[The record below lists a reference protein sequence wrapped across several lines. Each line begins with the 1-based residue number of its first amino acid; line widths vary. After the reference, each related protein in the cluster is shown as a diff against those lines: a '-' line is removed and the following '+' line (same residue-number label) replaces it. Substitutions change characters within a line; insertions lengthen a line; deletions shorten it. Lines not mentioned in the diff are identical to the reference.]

1 MTSFTSTIGRSSLT
15 GRPAGRRLFR
25 RSTRY
30 LFVAPALLYLAL
42 FMFYP
47 LLYTF
52 NLSVFDVN
60 AGNFVQGGAP
70 FVGLQN
76 YIDFISSPDFAS
88 SLAITLIF
96 TVGSLLF
103 QHAIGFA
110 LAMFFNLGFPLSGL
124 LRAIMMVVWVLPAVV
139 SASLWRWMYAGS
151 YGVLNALLG
160 LVGIHST
167 QSWLA
172 DPSTALPAV
181 IIANIWVG
189 IPFQMMMIYA
199 GLQTF
204 PTQLYEAAAIDGASA
219 WRRYWSIT
227 VPMMR
232 PVILTALLLGFVHT
246 FKAFDIIYVMTSGGP
261 ANATN
266 VLSIA
271 VYKLSFEYFR
281 LGDGAA
287 AANVL
292 LVIPLVLSI
301 IYLFYSRREERGL

>member
-1 MTSFTSTIGRSSLT
+1 MTAIAQT
-15 GRPAGRRLFR
+15 RPTVPRGTAGRRLAR
-25 RSTRY
+25 RSARY
-30 LFVAPALLYLAL
+30 LFVAPALFYLL
-42 FMFYP
+42 LLMFYP
-47 LLYTF
+47 LAYTF

-60 AGNFVQGGAP
+60 AGNFLRGGAA

-76 YIDFISSPDFAS
+76 YLDFISSPDFLS

-96 TVGSLLF
+96 TVGSLVF
-103 QHAIGFA
+103 QHVIGFCFA
-110 LAMFFNLGFPLSGL
+110 LFFNTGFPLSGL

-151 YGVLNALLG
+151 YGVINAFLG
-160 LVGIHST
+160 LFGIHTT
-167 QSWLA
+167 QAWLT

-181 IIANIWVG
+181 IISNIWIG
-189 IPFQMMMIYA
+189 IPFHMMLVFA
-199 GLQTF
+199 GLQTI
-204 PTQLYEAAAIDGASA
+204 PTTLYEAAAIDGASA
-219 WRRYWSIT
+219 WRRFWSIT
-227 VPMMR
+227 APLMR

-246 FKAFDIIYVMTSGGP
+246 FKVFDIIYVMTSGGP

-292 LVIPLVLSI
+292 LVIPLLLSI
-301 IYLFYSRREERGL
+301 VYLFFRRREETSL